1 MTMAL
6 PIAPTPKLDAKA
18 SASFL
23 KRIEKDLHNPMGA
36 VATPRLNKAI
46 KKIMAD
52 ACKNKK

>member
-1 MTMAL
+1 MAL

-23 KRIEKDLHNPMGA
+23 KKIEKDLSKPMGP
-36 VATPRLNKAI
+36 VATPRLKHAI

-52 ACKNKK
+52 ARKSKK

>member
-1 MTMAL
+1 MAL

-36 VATPRLNKAI
+36 VATPRLNNAI

-52 ACKNKK
+52 AYKNKK

>member
-1 MTMAL
+1 MAL

-23 KRIEKDLHNPMGA
+23 RRIDKDLNKPMGA
-36 VATPRLNKAI
+36 VATPRLDNAI

-52 ACKNKK
+52 ACKNTK